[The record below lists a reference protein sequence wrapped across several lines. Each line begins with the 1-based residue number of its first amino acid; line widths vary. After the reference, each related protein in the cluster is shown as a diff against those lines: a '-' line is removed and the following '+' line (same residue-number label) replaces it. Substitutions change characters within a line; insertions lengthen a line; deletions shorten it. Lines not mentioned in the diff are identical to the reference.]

1 MSAGELRVRIRGLD
15 AAGRRALSRGDW
27 TLVEADEPCDL
38 ELAVAGARASMDGA
52 AASGDGTDSP
62 TGGTGRGD
70 RTRSHGAAEAS
81 AGTTPATVDLTPRE
95 QEVLVWLGRGASNA
109 DIGHHLFI
117 TENTVK
123 NHVRNILRKLECG
136 SRTKAVVTAHQ
147 MGLLDL

>member
-1 MSAGELRVRIRGLD
+1 MSAGELRVRINGLD
-15 AAGRRALSRGDW
+15 TAGRRALSRGDW
-27 TLVEADEPCDL
+27 TLVEAGEPCDL
-38 ELAVAGARASMDGA
+38 ELDVADETASPGGTASSADGRA
-52 AASGDGTDSP
+52 AATV
-62 TGGTGRGD
+62 RGD
-70 RTRSHGAAEAS
+70 TTGSGGG
-81 AGTTPATVDLTPRE
+81 AGTTSTTVDLTPRE
-95 QEVLVWLGRGASNA
+95 QEVLGWLGRGASNA